1 MISYLADQ
9 SGLSIRDSRSSKEVK
24 VSAASVESAS
34 REIGSSGRNNI
45 NSVSSEGD
53 IRDRSSMVR
62 DSKEKVNSE
71 SVNKDSMSSENL
83 GTGRPS
89 SASGS
94 KDSVGSARDS
104 GETGFGSNIA
114 SGESME
120 ELSRHQGK
128 RSYSNILMVLTILG
142 SL

>member
-1 MISYLADQ
+1 M
-9 SGLSIRDSRSSKEVK
+9 RDSRSSKEIK

-34 REIGSSGRNNI
+34 KEIGSSGRDNMNG
-45 NSVSSEGD
+45 VSSEGD
-53 IRDRSSMVR
+53 IRDRSSMVKN
-62 DSKEKVNSE
+62 SKEKVNSE
-71 SVNKDSMSSENL
+71 SVNKDSMSSESL

-104 GETGFGSNIA
+104 GETSFDSNIA

-120 ELSRHQGK
+120 ELSRHRGK
-128 RSYSNILMVLTILG
+128 MGYSNIHMALNTLG